1 MTVLDRIVYALE
13 STPEI
18 ALFLCLAL
26 GFAVGKVRVWKIS
39 LGGVAGTLVVAI
51 LIGMLGDIKL
61 NDEVKTIAFALFIF
75 TLGYISGPTFVGSLN
90 RQSLKYAA
98 FTVIEIASV
107 LGITAA
113 AILIMRLDIG
123 TAAGLLAGGATES
136 AVVGT
141 AADAI
146 ARLPLSDSEIET
158 LQANVGTAYS
168 ISYICGLI
176 TIVLLSSQIFPLIMR
191 VSLRDEATKLW
202 KKLGGG
208 ADEDTATPAAP
219 RIVGR
224 VYRVE
229 TAAGQTVARVQ
240 DSLGDATAIEQISR
254 AGKPLELRPDLELA
268 EDDQVLV
275 VGLRDNLVR
284 VRDSIGE
291 EVAGDDLT
299 MDIDV
304 AEVVFT
310 SREYRTTTLGQFKRE
325 VSVKDRR
332 GVFLQRVIRG
342 DQDLPVNDGTVI
354 QHGDIVRLVG
364 TSRDLDR
371 VVGRVG
377 FRLDPT
383 VKIDLVFISLG
394 IVAGFLIGGL
404 VWQVGS
410 IPLTLG
416 TGGGCLL
423 TGLLFGWIRS
433 KRPTFG
439 QYDSDAADVIK
450 TLGLAVFIC
459 AVGLSSGPQ
468 AVALVKQFGIG
479 LPIAGIAMT
488 AIPAFLSLLVAWK
501 VMRLPAPLALGAI
514 TGQQCSTPGVTA
526 VQQAAGNA
534 TPLMA
539 YTIVYAFSNV
549 ALPLL
554 GPVVV
559 AMAHAMGST

>member
-1 MTVLDRIVYALE
+1 MTDWIVRTLE

-18 ALFLCLAL
+18 ALFVCLAA
-26 GFAVGKVRVWKIS
+26 GFAVGKVRIWKIS

-51 LIGMLGDIKL
+51 LIGMVGDITL
-61 NDEVKTIAFALFIF
+61 NDEVKTIAFAMFIF
-75 TLGYISGPTFVGSLN
+75 TLGYVSGPTFVASLN
-90 RQSLKYAA
+90 RKSLKYAA
-98 FTVIEIASV
+98 FTVIEVVSV

-113 AILIMRLDIG
+113 AILIMDLDVG

-141 AADAI
+141 ATDAI
-146 ARLPLSDSEIET
+146 ARLPLSDADIAT

-176 TIVLLSSQIFPLIMR
+176 TIVVLSSQIFPLIMR
-191 VSLRDEATKLW
+191 VNLRDEAAKLW
-202 KKLGGG
+202 KQLGGG
-208 ADEDTATPAAP
+208 SDEDTATPAAP
-219 RIVGR
+219 RVVGR
-224 VYRVE
+224 VYRVD
-229 TAAGQTVARVQ
+229 TSDGKTIAQVLDR
-240 DSLGDATAIEQISR
+240 LGDEITIEQVSR
-254 AGKPLELRPDLELA
+254 AGKVLDVQPDLVLA
-268 EDDQVLV
+268 RGDEVLL
-275 VGLRDNLVR
+275 VGLRDKVVGVLPTL
-284 VRDSIGE
+284 GT
-291 EVAGDDLT
+291 EVAGDDLR

-304 AEVVFT
+304 ADVVVT
-310 SREYRTTTLGQFKRE
+310 SDEYRTTTPGEFKRH
-325 VSVKDRR
+325 VDIKDRR
-332 GVFLQRVIRG
+332 GVFLQRVRRG
-342 DQDLPVNDGTVI
+342 DQDLPVNDTTVI
-354 QHGDIVRLVG
+354 QHGDIVRLAG
-364 TSRDLDR
+364 SSRDLEPVIKR
-371 VVGRVG
+371 IG

-383 VKIDLVFISLG
+383 VKIDLVFISVG
-394 IVAGFLIGGL
+394 IVAGFLVGRLVLPIGG
-404 VWQVGS
+404 

-433 KRPTFG
+433 KQPTFG

-450 TLGLAVFIC
+450 TMGLAVFIC

-468 AVALVKQFGIG
+468 AVTLVKQFGIG

-488 AIPAFLSLLVAWK
+488 AIPALISLFVAWK
-501 VMRLPAPLALGAI
+501 VMRLPAPLALGAL

-549 ALPLL
+549 TLPLL

-559 AMAHAMGST
+559 AMAHALGS

>member
-1 MTVLDRIVYALE
+1 MDWIIDTLE

-18 ALFLCLAL
+18 ALFACLAL

-51 LIGMLGDIKL
+51 LVGMMGDIKL
-61 NDEVKTIAFALFIF
+61 DDQVKTIAFAMFIF
-75 TLGYISGPTFVGSLN
+75 TLGYVSGPTFVASLN
-90 RQSLKYAA
+90 RESLKYAA
-98 FTVIEIASV
+98 FTAIEVVCV

-113 AILIMRLDIG
+113 AILIMNVDIG

-141 AADAI
+141 ATDAI
-146 ARLPLSDSEIET
+146 ARLPLSNSEIET

-176 TIVLLSSQIFPLIMR
+176 TIVLLSSQVFPLIMR
-191 VSLRDEATKLW
+191 VSLRDEAAKLW
-202 KKLGGG
+202 KQLGGG

-224 VYRVE
+224 VYRVA
-229 TAAGQTVARVQ
+229 TAAGKTVARVQ
-240 DSLGDATAIEQISR
+240 GDLGDGPVVEQVSR
-254 AGKPLELRPDLELA
+254 GRQLLDVHPDLELA
-268 EDDQVLV
+268 EGDRVLV
-275 VGLRDNLVR
+275 VGLREGLVGAE
-284 VRDSIGE
+284 DSIGE
-291 EVAGDDLT
+291 EVAVGDLAMDL
-299 MDIDV
+299 DV
-304 AEVVFT
+304 ADVVVT
-310 SREYRTTTLGQFKRE
+310 AKDYRTTTLGRFKRE
-325 VSVKDRR
+325 VNAEERR
-332 GVFLQRVIRG
+332 GVFLQRVTRG
-342 DQDLPVNDGTVI
+342 DQDLPVHDGMTI
-354 QHGDIVRLVG
+354 QHGDVVRLAG
-364 TSRDLDR
+364 ASRDLAR
-371 VVGRVG
+371 VIGRVG
-377 FRLDPT
+377 FRLNPT
-383 VKIDLVFISLG
+383 VKIDLVFIALG
-394 IVAGFLIGGL
+394 VVAGFLIGGL
-404 VWQVGS
+404 IWQIGD

-423 TGLLFGWIRS
+423 AGLLFGWIRS

-439 QYDSDAADVIK
+439 QYDSGAADVIK
-450 TLGLAVFIC
+450 TMGLAVFIC

-468 AVALVKQFGIG
+468 AVALVKEFGVG
-479 LPIAGIAMT
+479 LPIAGVAMT
-488 AIPAFLSLLVAWK
+488 AIPATVSLFVAWK
-501 VMRLPAPLALGAI
+501 VMRLPAPLTLGAI

-559 AMAHAMGST
+559 AMAHAMGA

>member
-1 MTVLDRIVYALE
+1 VIDWIVDTLE

-18 ALFLCLAL
+18 ALFACLAL
-26 GFAVGKVRVWKIS
+26 GFAVGKVRIWKIS
-39 LGGVAGTLVVAI
+39 LGGVAGTLIVAI
-51 LIGMLGDIKL
+51 LVGMIGDIKL
-61 NDEVKTIAFALFIF
+61 NDEVKTIAFAMFIF
-75 TLGYISGPTFVGSLN
+75 TLGYVSGPTFIASLN
-90 RQSLKYAA
+90 RQSLKYGV
-98 FTVIEIASV
+98 FTVIEVASV

-113 AILIMRLDIG
+113 AILIMKLDVG

-141 AADAI
+141 ATDAI
-146 ARLPLSDSEIET
+146 ARLPLSDAEIAT

-176 TIVLLSSQIFPLIMR
+176 TIVLLSSQLFPLIMR
-191 VSLRDEATKLW
+191 VSLRDEAAKLW
-202 KKLGGG
+202 KQLGGG

-219 RIVGR
+219 RVVGR
-224 VYRVE
+224 VYRV
-229 TAAGQTVARVQ
+229 ANASGKTVAQVLSELV
-240 DSLGDATAIEQISR
+240 DETDIEQVSR
-254 AGKPLELRPDLELA
+254 GGKRLDVGPDLELA
-268 EDDQVLV
+268 TGDHVLV
-275 VGLRDNLVR
+275 VGLRGRLVGAEAI
-284 VRDSIGE
+284 IGE
-291 EVAGDDLT
+291 EAADELA
-299 MDIDV
+299 MNLDIADV
-304 AEVVFT
+304 VVT
-310 SREYRTTTLGQFKRE
+310 GKGLKSTTLAQFKRE
-325 VSVKDRR
+325 VSTEERR
-332 GVFLQRVIRG
+332 GVFLQRVTRG
-342 DQDLPVNDGTVI
+342 DKDLPVNDGVAI
-354 QHGDIVRLVG
+354 QHGDVVRLAG
-364 TSRDLDR
+364 SSADLER
-371 VVGRVG
+371 VISRVG
-377 FRLDPT
+377 FRLNPS
-383 VKIDLVFISLG
+383 VRIDLVYISIG
-394 IVAGFLIGGL
+394 IVAGFLIGRL
-404 VWQVGS
+404 ILPIGS

-423 TGLLFGWIRS
+423 TGLLFGWFRS

-488 AIPAFLSLLVAWK
+488 LIPASISLLVAWK

-514 TGQQCSTPGVTA
+514 AGQQCSTPGVTA
-526 VQQAAGNA
+526 VQQAAENA

-554 GPVVV
+554 GPIVV
-559 AMAHAMGST
+559 AMAHALGA

>member
-1 MTVLDRIVYALE
+1 MTLIDRIVDALE
-13 STPEI
+13 STPEM

-51 LIGMLGDIKL
+51 LVGMLGDITL
-61 NDEVKTIAFALFIF
+61 DDEVKTIAFALFIF

-90 RQSLKYAA
+90 RQSLKYAV

-113 AILIMRLDIG
+113 AILIMRLDVG

-141 AADAI
+141 ATDAI
-146 ARLPLSDSEIET
+146 ARLPLSDAEIET

-191 VSLRDEATKLW
+191 VSLRDEAAKLW

-208 ADEDTATPAAP
+208 ADEETATPAAP

-229 TAAGQTVARVQ
+229 TAAGQTVERVQ
-240 DSLGDATAIEQISR
+240 EGLGDATAIERISR
-254 AGKPLELRPDLELA
+254 AGRPLAVSPDLELA
-268 EDDQVLV
+268 EGDEVLV
-275 VGLRDNLVR
+275 VGLRDNVVQVR
-284 VRDSIGE
+284 NSIGE
-291 EVAGDDLT
+291 EVAGDDIT
-299 MDIDV
+299 MDIDI

-310 SREYRTTTLGQFKRE
+310 SPEYRTTTLGEFKRE

-332 GVFLQRVIRG
+332 GVFLQRVTRG
-342 DQDLPVNDGTVI
+342 DQDLPVNDGTVV

-364 TSRDLDR
+364 ATRDLDR

-377 FRLDPT
+377 FRLDPR
-383 VKIDLVFISLG
+383 VKIDLVFISAG

-404 VWQVGS
+404 VWQIGN

-479 LPIAGIAMT
+479 LPIAGVAMT
-488 AIPAFLSLLVAWK
+488 AIPACVSLLVAWK
-501 VMRLPAPLALGAI
+501 VMRLPAPLTLGAI

-559 AMAHAMGST
+559 AMAHAMGS